1 MKRKETASRRV
12 LIIQSEL
19 KHYRLPFFTG
29 LYDALRSDGI
39 ELKVAYS
46 NSNTAQA
53 IRNDSADLGPPI
65 GFKVKGWWF
74 FGRFIYQPL
83 WREVLCADLV
93 IIGPEIKYLLNP
105 ALLTMSRLNLKTIAF
120 WGLGPNKHPG
130 RSAQAE
136 WIKQHFFTSV
146 NWWFP
151 YTESVA
157 DYLRAKGMPPER
169 TTVVQNATDTA
180 QLRKFMEKIPNE
192 EVCSAKEALT
202 GSYDAVVGLYCGLI
216 GGIKQL
222 PFLLAAARL
231 VKRVCPQFHL
241 VVIGDGP
248 DRLWLES
255 AISKEPW
262 IHYLGFKNHERGA
275 LYYRMASVFL
285 LAGTAGLAVVDSFAA
300 GLPIVV
306 TDLPTHPPEISYV
319 VHGLNGLITEHNIE
333 AFSKGIIEVLSDGP
347 LMETLRKG
355 ALQAGVKYSMET
367 MVQNYRT
374 GIMQCLAQKSN
385 LMQARNVAQGAGR
398 LWI

>member
-1 MKRKETASRRV
+1 
-12 LIIQSEL
+12 
-19 KHYRLPFFTG
+19 
-29 LYDALRSDGI
+29 
-39 ELKVAYS
+39 
-46 NSNTAQA
+46 
-53 IRNDSADLGPPI
+53 
-65 GFKVKGWWF
+65 
-74 FGRFIYQPL
+74 
-83 WREVLCADLV
+83 V

-105 ALLTMSRLNLKTIAF
+105 ALLTMSRLKLKTVAF
-120 WGLGPNKHPG
+120 WGLGPNRHPG
-130 RSAQAE
+130 RSALAE

-180 QLRKFMEKIPNE
+180 QLRKFMGKIPNK

-202 GSYDAVVGLYCGLI
+202 GSCDAVVGLYCGLI

-222 PFLLAAARL
+222 PFLLEAARM
-231 VKRVCPQFHL
+231 VKRICPQFHL

-248 DRLWLES
+248 DRLWLEG

-262 IHYLGFKNHERGA
+262 IHYLGFKNHEGGA

-319 VHGLNGLITEHNIE
+319 VDGLNGLITEHNVE

-347 LMETLRKG
+347 LRETLRKG

-367 MVQNYRT
+367 MVQNYKA
-374 GIMQCLAQKSN
+374 GIMQCLAQKNN
-385 LMQARNVAQGAGR
+385 LKQARNVAPGAGR